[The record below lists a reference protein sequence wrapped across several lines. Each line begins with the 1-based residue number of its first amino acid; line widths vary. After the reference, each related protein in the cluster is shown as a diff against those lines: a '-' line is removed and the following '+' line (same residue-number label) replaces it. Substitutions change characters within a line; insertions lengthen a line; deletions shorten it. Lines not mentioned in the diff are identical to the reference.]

1 MQCGVFFPFL
11 LESVPT
17 SWRLC
22 KITSSKMDWMCEN
35 WNLVAEKTTQRH
47 YRWRR
52 LNALFSSSNSMPKT
66 MLYICQ
72 AVSQVSSET
81 TSSSSPPPHLRAGST
96 DTTLRVQEG
105 QVCSIT
111 TMSLRVVFVL
121 KIYEKILLNT
131 KQFQL
136 IWLHVV
142 LFLLG

>member
-1 MQCGVFFPFL
+1 MVTEILVIMRKLKSGGRKNNTKAL
-11 LESVPT
+11 S
-17 SWRLC
+17 
-22 KITSSKMDWMCEN
+22 
-35 WNLVAEKTTQRH
+35 VAETERIVQFIKQYAEDH
-47 YRWRR
+47 AVH
-52 LNALFSSSNSMPKT
+52 LP
-66 MLYICQ
+66 